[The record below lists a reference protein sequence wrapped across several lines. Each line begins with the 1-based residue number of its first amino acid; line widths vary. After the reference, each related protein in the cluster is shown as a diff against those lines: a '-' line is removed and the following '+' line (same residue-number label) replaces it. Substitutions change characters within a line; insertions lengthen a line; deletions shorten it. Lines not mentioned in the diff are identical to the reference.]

1 MTTFHTDLDNTLIY
15 YYKHDI
21 GKDIRCVEIYHDRE
35 ISFIT
40 TETYRLLRELKEKML
55 IVPTTTRTIE
65 QYERIDFGIGKFRYA
80 LVCNG
85 GVLLENGKENWNWY
99 WQSRNLVQECQKE
112 LERSRYLLQNDP
124 DRSFE
129 VRNIRDLF
137 VFTKSENPQST
148 VAMLKE
154 NLNTEIL
161 DIFRNRIKVYVVPK
175 QLSKGKAVQRFKEFI
190 GADTVISAGDS
201 EFDVSMLN
209 VSDIAIAPEQL
220 RNHPELN
227 AETVFFYD
235 NSKSIFSESVLKQVT
250 AIREQG
256 LSKQKAN

>member
-1 MTTFHTDLDNTLIY
+1 MMLFHTDLDNTLIY

-21 GKDIRCVEIYHDRE
+21 GKEKRCIEIYHNRE
-35 ISFIT
+35 ITFIT
-40 TETYRLLRELKEKML
+40 AETYRLLRELKEKML
-55 IVPTTTRTIE
+55 IVPTTTRTVE
-65 QYERIDFGIGKFRYA
+65 QYERIDFGMEKFRYA

-85 GVLLENGKENWNWY
+85 GVLLENGEENRDWY
-99 WQSRNLVQECQKE
+99 RKSRNLVQECQEE
-112 LERSRYLLQNDP
+112 LEKSRYLLQNDP

-129 VRNIRDLF
+129 VRNIQDLF
-137 VFTKSENPQST
+137 VFTKSENPEST
-148 VAMLKE
+148 VEMLKE

-235 NSKSIFSESVLKQVT
+235 NSKRVFSESVLQQVIALQKQ
-250 AIREQG
+250 G
-256 LSKQKAN
+256 FLK